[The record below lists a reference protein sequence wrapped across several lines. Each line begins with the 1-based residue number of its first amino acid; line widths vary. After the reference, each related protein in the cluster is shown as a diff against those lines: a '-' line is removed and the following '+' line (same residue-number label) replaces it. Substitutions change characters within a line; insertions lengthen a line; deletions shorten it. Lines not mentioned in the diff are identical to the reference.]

1 MKRNTSIQ
9 LKAAF
14 LLLIFALNTIV
25 GFACAV
31 GLDMGFNTPHLDEA
45 PKKVHIHAD
54 GKKHDHADRKFH
66 VHSNG
71 KKHDHPNQPVKH
83 QHEEKKA
90 EEKQKDGCC
99 NDDVQKLQ
107 RLDKA
112 LSQNAKITIDAPVFI
127 VIVRMYTGMDILSL
141 SMAYPLKFKDR
152 FFYPPPS
159 DIRIAIQRFQ
169 I

>member
-1 MKRNTSIQ
+1 MNRNISIQ
-9 LKAAF
+9 LKALF
-14 LLLIFALNTIV
+14 LLIVFASNTVV
-25 GFACAV
+25 GFACSV
-31 GLDMGFNTPHLDEA
+31 GADMGFNTTRHHDDDRKLVSLHVHADG
-45 PKKVHIHAD
+45 KKHVHAD
-54 GKKHDHADRKFH
+54 GKKHDHPTQSA
-66 VHSNG
+66 
-71 KKHDHPNQPVKH
+71 KH
-83 QHEEKKA
+83 QHEEKKT

-112 LSQNAKITIDAPVFI
+112 LSQNAKITMDAPVFI
-127 VIVRMYTGMDILSL
+127 AIMRMYAGMDILGL

>member
-1 MKRNTSIQ
+1 MNRNISIQ
-9 LKAAF
+9 LKALF
-14 LLLIFALNTIV
+14 LLIVFASNTVV
-25 GFACAV
+25 GFACSV
-31 GLDMGFNTPHLDEA
+31 GADMGFNTIRHHDDDRKLVSVHVHADG
-45 PKKVHIHAD
+45 KKHVHAD
-54 GKKHDHADRKFH
+54 GKKHDHP
-66 VHSNG
+66 S
-71 KKHDHPNQPVKH
+71 QPVKH

-90 EEKQKDGCC
+90 EKKQKDGCC

-112 LSQNAKITIDAPVFI
+112 LSQNAKITMDAPVFI
-127 VIVRMYTGMDILSL
+127 AIMRMYTGMDILSL